1 MTKESVKAAIA
12 NARTLPPE
20 VISTVLNGSPEPFV
34 LGDNDNLVH
43 AINFRYCK
51 QECDLFLSDPPL
63 FKWVD
68 QDRFFNSFQELQE
81 AIND

>member
-1 MTKESVKAAIA
+1 MTTKSVKAAIA

-20 VISTVLNGSPEPFV
+20 AISIVLDGSPEPFT
-34 LGDNDNLVH
+34 LGDNDEFVH
-43 AINFRYCK
+43 AINFRYCE

-68 QDRFFNSFQELQE
+68 QDRFFDSFQELQE
-81 AIND
+81 AINQ